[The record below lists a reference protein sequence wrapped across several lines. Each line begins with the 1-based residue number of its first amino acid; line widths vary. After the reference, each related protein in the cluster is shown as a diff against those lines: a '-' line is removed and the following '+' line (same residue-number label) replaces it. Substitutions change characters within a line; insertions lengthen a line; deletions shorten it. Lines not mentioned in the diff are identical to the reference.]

1 MKLIGWKVWY
11 SDGMTITSKTN
22 KWIHIPMKEFQIL
35 KKFYD
40 DKTSE
45 VLAGA
50 ELYTISSN
58 PDEMEKLIK
67 EDFRNVKIGQQI
79 DNALFNALY
88 DLSKLDPEIVE
99 EMV

>member
-22 KWIHIPMKEFQIL
+22 KWIHIPMKGLQIL

-45 VLAGA
+45 ILAGA
-50 ELYTISSN
+50 ELYTT
-58 PDEMEKLIK
+58 
-67 EDFRNVKIGQQI
+67 
-79 DNALFNALY
+79 
-88 DLSKLDPEIVE
+88 
-99 EMV
+99 

>member
-22 KWIHIPMKEFQIL
+22 KWIHIPIKGLQIL

-45 VLAGA
+45 ILAGA
-50 ELYTISSN
+50 ELYTTSSN

-67 EDFRNVKIGQQI
+67 EDFRNVKIGEQV
-79 DNALFNALY
+79 DNTLFNALY

-99 EMV
+99 EML